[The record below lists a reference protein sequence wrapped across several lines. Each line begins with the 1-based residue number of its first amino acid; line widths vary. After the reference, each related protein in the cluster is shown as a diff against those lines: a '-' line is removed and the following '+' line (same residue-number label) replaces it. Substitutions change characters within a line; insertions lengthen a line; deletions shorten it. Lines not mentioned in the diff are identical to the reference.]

1 MSTPR
6 RCDILQYTP
15 AEKAISDAMAAV
27 ESIGAHPLLTDAVAL
42 LEQARSKVADYV
54 DSTK

>member
-6 RCDILQYTP
+6 RCDTLQHTP
-15 AEKAISDAMAAV
+15 AEKAICDAMAAV
-27 ESIGAHPLLTDAVAL
+27 ESVGAHPLLTDAVAL
-42 LEQARSKVADYV
+42 LDQARNKVADYV